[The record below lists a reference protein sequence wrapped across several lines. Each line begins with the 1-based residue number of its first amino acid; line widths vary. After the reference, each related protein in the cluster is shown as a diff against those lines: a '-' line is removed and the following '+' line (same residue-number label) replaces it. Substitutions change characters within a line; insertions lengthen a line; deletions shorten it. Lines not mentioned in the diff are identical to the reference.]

1 MLFEIRKKFNIGNE
15 LLDNF
20 FLYKPDE
27 CLLDTEEF
35 WMVLNDW
42 MKLGVTEDEEDSVAH
57 EIVSFAPEI
66 EVQTWRNCFY
76 AEK

>member
-1 MLFEIRKKFNIGNE
+1 M
-15 LLDNF
+15 
-20 FLYKPDE
+20 
-27 CLLDTEEF
+27 LDTEEF

-42 MKLGVTEDEEDSVAH
+42 MKLGVTEDEEDSVAR

-66 EVQTWRNCFY
+66 EVQTWRNYFY